1 MASTKGLLNEVYQ
14 QIYLAG
20 PIVNKR
26 ALAYKWD
33 KEKQMYVDWPEPP
46 REPKPS
52 DEEDIE

>member
-33 KEKQMYVDWPEPP
+33 KEKQMYVDWSEPP
-46 REPKPS
+46 REPNPS

>member
-33 KEKQMYVDWPEPP
+33 KEKQMYVDWPEEP
-46 REPKPS
+46 RPKPS
-52 DEEDIE
+52 DEEDIV

>member
-1 MASTKGLLNEVYQ
+1 MASTKGLLNEVYE

-20 PIVNKR
+20 PLVNKR

-33 KEKQMYVDWPEPP
+33 KEKQQYVEWPE
-46 REPKPS
+46 EPKPETS